1 MKNQPGTSAG
11 PSVLTEEDNEWA
23 RRRREELQ
31 KEAAVFA
38 AQLAA
43 LEQDYARSP
52 ALLKMLGRAFGFGAA
67 GKLERARFKV
77 SSGSSW
83 PNSSPYI
90 PTGARSGN
98 FVIVVRP
105 ASQQFGHKYAATT
118 ERANG

>member
-1 MKNQPGTSAG
+1 MKDQSGTNARS
-11 PSVLTEEDNEWA
+11 PVLTEQDNEWV

-43 LEQDYARSP
+43 LEQEYARSP

-77 SSGSSW
+77 SYKREQMAEFESLHLDG
-83 PNSSPYI
+83 
-90 PTGARSGN
+90 
-98 FVIVVRP
+98 RP
-105 ASQQFGHKYAATT
+105 K
-118 ERANG
+118 R